1 MNHILQFVPNLYRG
15 RPVLCGGI
23 SYQHIIAC
31 TPLSGV
37 AVLGTGKD
45 SMEGMKV
52 KEGFLDIVLLNAIR
66 LSTGIA
72 QTGSML
78 NATKDR
84 STLSANYKGG
94 IHA

>member
-1 MNHILQFVPNLYRG
+1 VHTIVRDSFP
-15 RPVLCGGI
+15 
-23 SYQHIIAC
+23 
-31 TPLSGV
+31 
-37 AVLGTGKD
+37 GTGKD
-45 SMEGMKV
+45 GMEGMRV

-78 NATKDR
+78 PAPNI
-84 STLSANYKGG
+84 LSAPRFPLYTNYEGG